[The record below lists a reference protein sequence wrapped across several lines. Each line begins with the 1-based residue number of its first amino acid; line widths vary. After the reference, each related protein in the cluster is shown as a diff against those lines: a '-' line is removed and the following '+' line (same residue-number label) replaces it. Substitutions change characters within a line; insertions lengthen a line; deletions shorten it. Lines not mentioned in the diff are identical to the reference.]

1 MRTSK
6 HRYGIRGPVVLMIGL
21 SAAICAS
28 GASVYIRD
36 PGGTTTSSASQASRS
51 AAGWYEAQADL
62 SSGTF
67 KALSSTQTFTA
78 SSSPYVFTYAGIRS
92 LVLTNTSTNS
102 FLDIAVGNLS
112 ANFNGTF
119 GFAPSFPAAGS
130 ATVQGVVSL
139 SVAKNC
145 LQSDLNC
152 MPSIGGVSFGAT
164 ASYSSPLSAPAFTS
178 SGPYL
183 TEDGASVT
191 VTQADTTGLQA
202 ALRMGPQSLG
212 PGEFLSLQLD
222 VLALASA
229 TGGAVATADFAKTAT
244 LSLILPDGAS
254 WSTDAIVPLTWIS
267 TASPVPAPPAAWLM
281 ASGLV
286 LLIGLVGRRN
296 RSPLVLGANCVPEFQ

>member
-1 MRTSK
+1 MRTLK
-6 HRYGIRGPVVLMIGL
+6 HRYSIRGPVVLMIGL

-36 PGGTTTSSASQASRS
+36 PGGTTTTSPSQASRS

-145 LQSDLNC
+145 LQSDPNC
-152 MPSIGGVSFGAT
+152 HAIDWRRVVWRHCELFESTVGADIHLLG
-164 ASYSSPLSAPAFTS
+164 SLPDRGWRQRHRH
-178 SGPYL
+178 SGRHH
-183 TEDGASVT
+183 
-191 VTQADTTGLQA
+191 GLA
-202 ALRMGPQSLG
+202 GR
-212 PGEFLSLQLD
+212 
-222 VLALASA
+222 
-229 TGGAVATADFAKTAT
+229 TADGSAK
-244 LSLILPDGAS
+244 SGA
-254 WSTDAIVPLTWIS
+254 W
-267 TASPVPAPPAAWLM
+267 
-281 ASGLV
+281 
-286 LLIGLVGRRN
+286 
-296 RSPLVLGANCVPEFQ
+296 